1 METIIAAVISATVT
15 LIVCLVNNRAE
26 QAKTRALLEYKM
38 DELQKKVD
46 KHNNV
51 IERTF
56 ILEGKV
62 SECQH
67 DIKDLKA
74 FHKPN

>member
-1 METIIAAVISATVT
+1 MGTVIAACISAGVT
-15 LIVCLVNNRAE
+15 LLICVLNNKSE
-26 QAKTRALLEYKM
+26 QSKTRALIEYKL
-38 DELQKKVD
+38 DQLTKRVD

-56 ILEGKV
+56 KLEGQMT
-62 SECQH
+62 ECIH
-67 DIKDLKA
+67 EIKDLKA